1 MTRFEKLTVACSVA
15 ALLISLATPVVTYYF
30 LDPQAKDYEKR
41 GLLAAADT
49 EAWETYLTDPK
60 TNVRTGPFLDFSTT
74 LYNIGSRPIKELK
87 VVVATNE
94 TVALSAEDRLVTNS
108 SNAENLHEY
117 VIAGALSPKGKI
129 TLRFAGAMNANLVAF
144 TEHGDR
150 IDLFRPDP
158 IRSESKPAS
167 K

>member
-1 MTRFEKLTVACSVA
+1 MTRFEKLTVTCSVA
-15 ALLISLATPVVTYYF
+15 ALLISLATPAVTYYF

-41 GLLAAADT
+41 GLLAAANT
-49 EAWETYLTDPK
+49 EAWSTYITDSK

-87 VVVATNE
+87 VFIATKD
-94 TVALSAEDRLVTNS
+94 AISLSAEDRLVTS
-108 SNAENLHEY
+108 STNRENLHEY
-117 VIAGALSPKGKI
+117 VIAGAIPPKEKVM
-129 TLRFAGAMNANLVAF
+129 LRFAGGMNATLIAF

-158 IRSESKPAS
+158 IRAEEQPAS